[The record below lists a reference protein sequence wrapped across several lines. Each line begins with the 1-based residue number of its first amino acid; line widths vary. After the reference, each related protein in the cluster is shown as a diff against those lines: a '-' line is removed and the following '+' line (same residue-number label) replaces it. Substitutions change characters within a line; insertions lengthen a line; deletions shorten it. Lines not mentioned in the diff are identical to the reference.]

1 MTKLDVALDKLK
13 DASPRQQ
20 DEVAEA
26 ILFLLEDAPAALS
39 DEDVAEIKRRLAFAG
54 QEVEHD
60 KVFAWLAAQ
69 RA

>member
-1 MTKLDVALDKLK
+1 MTKLDLALDKLK

-20 DEVAEA
+20 NEVAEA

-39 DEDVAEIKRRLAFAG
+39 DEDVAEIRRRMDSDG
-54 QEVEHD
+54 PEIEHD
-60 KVFAWLAAQ
+60 NVFAWLAAQ